1 MDDEAEGSGQAHGK
15 YGRETG
21 RQPALHHEKANEAAE
36 VLAIMDSKK
45 AAKISE
51 ALTQR

>member
-1 MDDEAEGSGQAHGK
+1 VVNIVSTLK
-15 YGRETG
+15 S
-21 RQPALHHEKANEAAE
+21 NEAAE
-36 VLAIMDSKK
+36 ILAVMDSKK

>member
-1 MDDEAEGSGQAHGK
+1 VVSVVS
-15 YGRETG
+15 T
-21 RQPALHHEKANEAAE
+21 LKANEAGEIFA
-36 VLAIMDSKK
+36 VMDSKK